1 MAASVYS
8 RYHDVVT
15 AQEPTLSW
23 QIRPWRILSGLT
35 VSGFLLALPGG
46 LLPLWGYHVHPDFG
60 VAANYFLALG
70 AGLTGGS
77 LLAIRL
83 RAKYAL
89 QHLLAAGCFGG
100 ALVLLLLSFAQPPA
114 SAWYQAF
121 VLLLAGA
128 ASGVINTTVFESIA
142 PGYEKDP
149 ASITLM
155 GGGFFGA
162 GSVLAA
168 WLLAQC
174 LDAASPSRLTSLAA
188 LVPVAA
194 GAMLGRMK
202 LTRASFTPLPIRE
215 TTRDLRSVL
224 AILFALL
231 LFFQFANEWSIAGW
245 LPVFL
250 IDRLGMSP
258 SGAVNLLAVYWFAL
272 TVGRLVTARLLPVV
286 RHSRLLAVSA
296 FCALFGCI
304 ALDTDTNFGVVTGIL
319 LTGAGFSAIYPLAAE
334 KIATRFTYYHPGY
347 FNGIFT
353 FAMMGGIIAPF
364 VLGHVAASSGLRIVP
379 IAAMVGSCA
388 VFAVVLVSTLGRT
401 GSGS

>member
-1 MAASVYS
+1 VYS
-8 RYHDVVT
+8 SYHDELT
-15 AQEPTLSW
+15 AQAPTLSP
-23 QIRPWRILSGLT
+23 QIRPWRILSGLAI
-35 VSGFLLALPGG
+35 SGFLLALPGG
-46 LLPLWGYHVHPDFG
+46 LLPLWGYHVNADFG
-60 VAANYFLALG
+60 AASNCFLAMG
-70 AGLTGGS
+70 AGLTAGS

-89 QHLLAAGCFGG
+89 QHQLAAGCFGG
-100 ALVLLLLSFAQPPA
+100 ALVLLLLSFAQPAA
-114 SAWYQAF
+114 SAWYQAS

-142 PGYEKDP
+142 HGYEKDP
-149 ASITLM
+149 AGITLM
-155 GGGFFGA
+155 GGSFFGA

-174 LDAASPSRLTSLAA
+174 LDAASPARLTALAA
-188 LVPVAA
+188 LVPAAA
-194 GAMLGRMK
+194 GAMLGRLK
-202 LTRASFTPLPIRE
+202 LTRAVFTPLPLRE

-231 LFFQFANEWSIAGW
+231 LFFQFSNEWSIAGW

-258 SGAVNLLAVYWFAL
+258 SNAVDLLAVYWLAL

-286 RHSRLLAVSA
+286 RHGRLLAISA
-296 FCALFGCI
+296 FCALFGCV
-304 ALDTDTNFGVVTGIL
+304 ALDTDTRFGVVTGIL

-334 KIATRFTYYHPGY
+334 RIATRFTYYHPGY

-379 IAAMVGSCA
+379 IAAMAGSCA
-388 VFAVVLVSTLGRT
+388 VFALVLTISLGRKV
-401 GSGS
+401 SGS